1 MEIQDKNSLLQQ
13 LMSVRFNNAPVLEG
27 AESGFADMLKPD
39 FSASQKPADKTELS
53 FQREDFSKPEV
64 KVKEKEDFS
73 AKTENKKTE
82 KEPVADKKEEPIKA
96 KDKKVEQKAKEEVV
110 PQETS
115 APAAKQ
121 EQTEP
126 TEKANATVD
135 AAAEGEQVTQ
145 ETPMQEEA
153 APVLETAPVVQDV
166 DVQQFFAGMVN
177 ADSADM
183 VAEEELSLDMV
194 ETLPNQN
201 IKSTAKTQTAEIA
214 TDIEIPQTQED
225 LLIAEQ
231 AQYIDKKVASP
242 DKLKIEVSVTEEKIA
257 APMEKDIL
265 QNRFAVDSLFQDV
278 EASAEVVDA
287 DVEVAADATA
297 KSNVAIKLQ
306 NEQVV
311 NPQMFKNFTAA
322 ETKVAGDGN
331 SAQITNNT
339 LAVSGKEVVFE
350 TANVQ
355 RNENFAR
362 LNEATQRDGVK
373 GMTKEVV
380 EQIKVNITKSA
391 IKGVDTIDIQLKP
404 EDLGKIQI
412 KMHIAKDGKLRA
424 DIISSRPE
432 TMDMLQKDIS
442 GLERAFQDAG
452 YDTDSRSFNFS
463 FQKENQAGGEQKDDA
478 GLLKFIGE
486 SLEQEAEALAGNDN
500 LGYDPLRG
508 LNIKV

>member
-13 LMSVRFNNAPVLEG
+13 LMSVRFSSTPILEG

-39 FSASQKPADKTELS
+39 FSAPQKPADKTEPS
-53 FQREDFSKPEV
+53 FQREDFSTPEV

-73 AKTENKKTE
+73 VKTENKKNE

-96 KDKKVEQKAKEEVV
+96 KDKKVESKAKEDTV
-110 PQETS
+110 PQETT
-115 APAAKQ
+115 APEAKQ
-121 EQTEP
+121 EQTKPAE
-126 TEKANATVD
+126 EGDAVVD
-135 AAAEGEQVTQ
+135 TAV
-145 ETPMQEEA
+145 EEA
-153 APVLETAPVVQDV
+153 QAVQEAPVQEDVAPVSEVVPVAQDI
-166 DVQQFFAGMVN
+166 DVQQFFADMINAYSAEMVT
-177 ADSADM
+177 
-183 VAEEELSLDMV
+183 EEELPSDMV
-194 ETLPNQN
+194 EALPKQNAKVQAAAAEVVNDVELPLNQ
-201 IKSTAKTQTAEIA
+201 
-214 TDIEIPQTQED
+214 DD
-225 LLIAEQ
+225 LLLAEQ
-231 AQYIDKKVASP
+231 AQYIDKKVASS
-242 DKLKIEVSVTEEKIA
+242 DKLKIEVSVAEEKIA
-257 APMEKDIL
+257 APIEKDIL
-265 QNRFAVDSLFQDV
+265 QNRFAVDSMFQDV
-278 EASAEVVDA
+278 ENNTEVLDA
-287 DVEVAADATA
+287 DVKLASDAVTNNN
-297 KSNVAIKLQ
+297 KAIKLQ
-306 NEQVV
+306 NEQMV
-311 NPQMFKNFTAA
+311 NPQMFKNFAVA
-322 ETKVAGDGN
+322 EAKVAGDGN

-350 TANVQ
+350 TSNVQ

-362 LNEATQRDGVK
+362 LNEATQRGSVK
-373 GMTKEVV
+373 GMAKEVV

-412 KMHIAKDGKLRA
+412 RMHIAKDGKLHA

-432 TMDMLQKDIS
+432 TMDMLQKDVS

-463 FQKENQAGGEQKDDA
+463 FQKENQAGGEQKDEA

-508 LNIKV
+508 LNIRV